1 MLKDTIEKFKEK
13 HSGFNFEEFIQ
24 SYLDG
29 ESRLELCAKY
39 NVSEMPLRFR
49 IESSP
54 PMTMR

>member
-29 ESRLELCAKY
+29 A
-39 NVSEMPLRFR
+39 
-49 IESSP
+49 
-54 PMTMR
+54 